1 MNKYY
6 LSYLSKIPG
15 VNSIISIF
23 EKENTELR
31 FVGGVVRNLVL
42 GRKSKDIDCAIN
54 IKVDEVIKILRSN
67 NYETNDYAKK
77 YGG

>member
-23 EKENTELR
+23 EKENTGAFL
-31 FVGGVVRNLVL
+31 
-42 GRKSKDIDCAIN
+42 S
-54 IKVDEVIKILRSN
+54 
-67 NYETNDYAKK
+67 
-77 YGG
+77 